1 MTFLLLAFIFLCLCL
16 LTAKKGIAGFCRKHK
31 GYVLPFSDVF
41 PLIRQQE
48 TLVLEEDLPCPFPR
62 LRYKEQAAGAEKDEH
77 NLLLSRIPATW
88 NCCTVVAQGLD
99 GPAPVLPEL
108 GNPIMSWHIQH

>member
-1 MTFLLLAFIFLCLCL
+1 M
-16 LTAKKGIAGFCRKHK
+16 
-31 GYVLPFSDVF
+31 F

-62 LRYKEQAAGAEKDEH
+62 FRYKEQAAGAEKDEH